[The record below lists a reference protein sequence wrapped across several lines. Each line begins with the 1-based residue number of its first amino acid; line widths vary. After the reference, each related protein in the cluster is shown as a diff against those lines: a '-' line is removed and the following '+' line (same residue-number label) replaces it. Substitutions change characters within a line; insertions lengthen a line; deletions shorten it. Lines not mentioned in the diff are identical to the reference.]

1 MSISIKINTAVMIRN
16 RIAESIKEV
25 EKLYRD
31 DMYWVGVHKSLSKR
45 RLAIE
50 NMKKFKHWIHE
61 ISDTELVKLVHKKGF
76 MNMLD
81 KYPKIMFY
89 IVASE
94 NENWIWKPRY
104 VLGLMI
110 LINYVVDDDWCEY
123 HHTGVIARGI
133 LRSNKFIRINEYF
146 KDINVSKT
154 HRENIMKIYEE
165 ISRI

>member
-1 MSISIKINTAVMIRN
+1 MSIHR
-16 RIAESIKEV
+16 
-25 EKLYRD
+25 
-31 DMYWVGVHKSLSKR
+31 SLSKR

-50 NMKKFKHWIHE
+50 NMKKFEHWIHE
-61 ISDTELVKLVHKKGF
+61 MNDVELVKLVHKKGF

-89 IVASE
+89 VIASE

-104 VLGLMI
+104 ILSLMI
-110 LINYVVDDDWCEY
+110 LISNVVNNDWCEI

-146 KDINVSKT
+146 KDITVSKT
-154 HRENIMKIYEE
+154 HRENIMKIYDE
-165 ISRI
+165 ISHI

>member
-1 MSISIKINTAVMIRN
+1 MIRN
-16 RIAESIKEV
+16 KITKSISEV
-25 EKLYRD
+25 EKLYKD
-31 DMYWVGVHKSLSKR
+31 DMYWVSIHRSLSKR

-50 NMKKFKHWIHE
+50 NMKKFEHWIHE
-61 ISDTELVKLVHKKGF
+61 MSDVELVKLVHKKGF

-89 IVASE
+89 VIASE

-104 VLGLMI
+104 ILSLMI
-110 LINYVVDDDWCEY
+110 LISNVVNNDWCEI

-146 KDINVSKT
+146 KDITVSKT
-154 HRENIMKIYEE
+154 HRENIMKIYDE